1 MNVIGFAEATN
12 RPGSKEPLE
21 PFLGI
26 ERIVAGGVAAD
37 AVGTEAGRAFG
48 RRRARAAL
56 GPYWRAPLRG
66 GVPVF
71 VGVTVGVLVGVF
83 VGVE

>member
-37 AVGTEAGRAFG
+37 RSRSRIQPASST
-48 RRRARAAL
+48 RRL
-56 GPYWRAPLRG
+56 GGCRYSSG
-66 GVPVF
+66 
-71 VGVTVGVLVGVF
+71 
-83 VGVE
+83 